1 MAKKKNTRITIS
13 GNMPRPGQRQ
23 PAIIRLTQPKRFNID
38 TADFMTAVKAAE
50 NVDYTQRAKLYDL
63 YNDILLDAHLS
74 SVIDKR
80 KNAVLSSSI
89 EFHRNGK
96 PDKEINEQLF
106 SPWFYRC
113 VADILDARFWGFSL
127 MQFYK
132 KGEWVDYDLVPRKH
146 VEPVRKL
153 ILTRQ
158 TDILGTS
165 WEEFED
171 LLFIGGST
179 DLGLLARAAPWVIYK
194 RNTTA
199 DWAQFSEVFGMPIQ
213 EYTYETDDEDA
224 RARALQDANSIGSL
238 ATFIHGKDTELQLRE
253 AGNKTGSAEVYDR
266 FIERCNSEIS
276 KLILGN
282 TLTTEA
288 SAKGTQALG
297 TVHKKV
303 EEAVAKA
310 DREFVLNVLNYDM
323 ADIFAHMGIN
333 TAGGKFCFPEKKDT
347 DQNTKMNILTQLRN
361 TFLLPVDDDYL
372 YEEFGVE
379 KPRDYDKQKQLQ
391 LDKIMAE
398 HFPNWQEE
406 KRIAAY
412 FSKLFNRDRKEEL
425 MSIYFEGL
433 EKELEKKSVDEI
445 DRERILQESL
455 KETSKRTNLKDSIRS
470 FFVKAPKDGAHLDW

>member
-1 MAKKKNTRITIS
+1 MTKENTRITIG

-38 TADFMTAVKAAE
+38 TADFMMAIKAAE

-63 YNDILLDAHLS
+63 YNDILLDTHLS

-80 KNAVLSSSI
+80 KNAVLCSSI
-89 EFHRNGK
+89 QFQRDGK
-96 PDKEINEQLF
+96 PDEAINEQLF

-127 MQFYK
+127 LQFYK
-132 KGEWVDYDLVPRKH
+132 KGEWIDYDLVPRKH

-158 TDILGTS
+158 TDLFGAS

-288 SAKGTQALG
+288 STNGTQALG

-323 ADIFAHMGIN
+323 TDIFAHMGIN
-333 TAGGKFCFPEKKDT
+333 TAGGKFCFPEKKDV
-347 DQNTKMNILTQLRN
+347 DPNTAMSVLTQLHT
-361 TFLLPVDDDYL
+361 TFSLPIDDDYL
-372 YEEFGVE
+372 YEKFGVE
-379 KPRDYDKQKQLQ
+379 KPKNYEQQKKLQ
-391 LDKIMAE
+391 L
-398 HFPNWQEE
+398 EE
-406 KRIAAY
+406 KKARKEALQQQNKEEKNPNGSPQSSNSHASRPQT
-412 FSKLFNRDRKEEL
+412 SKLKDRL
-425 MSIYFEGL
+425 
-433 EKELEKKSVDEI
+433 
-445 DRERILQESL
+445 
-455 KETSKRTNLKDSIRS
+455 RS
-470 FFVKAPKDGAHLDW
+470 FFVKAPKGGAHLDW